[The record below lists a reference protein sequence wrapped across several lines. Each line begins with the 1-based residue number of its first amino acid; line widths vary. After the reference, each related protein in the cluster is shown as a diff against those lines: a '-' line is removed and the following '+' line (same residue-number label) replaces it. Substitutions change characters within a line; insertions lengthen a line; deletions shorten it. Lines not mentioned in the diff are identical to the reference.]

1 MGSEVNPITTMNI
14 AVNHARIGIVI
25 TTFNHAHF
33 LAEAISSAL
42 AQTRQPDEVLV
53 VDDGST
59 DDPASVVANF
69 RGVRLIRQE
78 NLGLAAARNT
88 GLRNCETSYITFLDA
103 DDRLL
108 PAALE
113 AGFACAVKQPNCA
126 FVYGGFRRIAEDG
139 RRRGDDCYRPLS
151 GNAHLAFLRGNPI
164 SMHAAVLY
172 RRNCLVDVGGF
183 DETLRRCED
192 YELYLRIAQSYPIC
206 SHDAIVAE
214 YRRHGQNMS
223 ADVVSMLHTAL
234 AILDLHEKRIAVGP
248 AEQAALRDGRS
259 GWRRCYASEMLQAVG
274 AAWRERGAKGTAM
287 IGLIRAAR
295 WSPSTFIRY
304 LGKFVRVRARSLLPA
319 TVLLQIQRLRGR
331 ATSFPL
337 GTVRFGDLK
346 RVTPISRIFGFDR
359 GTPVDRYYVER
370 FLAENAEDIRGR
382 VLEVGDNAYTLRFGG
397 ARVERSDIL
406 HVDATNPR
414 ATIVGDLAQSE
425 VLPEAAFQCIVL
437 TQVLH
442 FVYDMRAAVATLHR
456 ALRPGG
462 VLLLTMPGIT
472 QVDSGSW
479 GSNLAWSVTPAAVRR
494 LLEERFRSDA
504 VAVEAHGN
512 VFAATAFLYGLA
524 VEELDRAALDVDDA
538 NFPVVVAARAVKTLD
553 A

>member
-69 RGVRLIRQE
+69 PGVRLIRQE
-78 NLGLAAARNT
+78 NRGLAAARNT
-88 GLRNCETSYITFLDA
+88 GLRSCETSYITFLDA

-108 PAALE
+108 PTALE

-126 FVYGGFRRIAEDG
+126 FVYGGFRRISEEG

-164 SMHAAVLY
+164 SMHATVLY

-206 SHDAIVAE
+206 SYDAIVAE

-259 GWRRCYASEMLQAVG
+259 AWLSCYAAEMLQAAG
-274 AAWRERGAKGTAM
+274 AAWRERGAAGAAM

-295 WSPSTFIRY
+295 WSPSTFMRHS
-304 LGKFVRVRARSLLPA
+304 GKFLRGRARNLLPA
-319 TVLLQIQRLRGR
+319 AVLLRIQRLRGR

-346 RVTPISRIFGFDR
+346 RVTPISRTFGFDR

-370 FLAENAEDIRGR
+370 FLAENADDIRGR

-406 HVDATNPR
+406 HVAANNPR
-414 ATIVGDLAQSE
+414 ATIIGDLAQSGA
-425 VLPEAAFQCIVL
+425 LPAAAFDCIVF
-437 TQVLH
+437 TQTLH
-442 FVYDMRAAVATLHR
+442 FLPDMSAAIASLHN
-456 ALRPGG
+456 ALKPGG
-462 VLLLTMPGIT
+462 ILLLTTPGISPVEQGECWET
-472 QVDSGSW
+472 HW
-479 GSNLAWSVTPAAVRR
+479 WLTCAAVRL
-494 LLEERFRSDA
+494 LLEERFRSDDMT
-504 VAVEAHGN
+504 VATYGN
-512 VFAATAFLYGLA
+512 VLVATAFLYGLA
-524 VEELDRAALDVDDA
+524 LEELKRGELDVNDA
-538 NFPVVVAARAVKTLD
+538 SFPVIVAARAIKSLD
-553 A
+553 Q